1 MSENRQFISQA
12 TLHRLLKDVKE
23 IIKNPLES
31 EGIYYIHDES
41 NMMQGYSLLIGPKNT
56 PYEYGYYLFKI
67 NYPND
72 YPLSPPIMTYLT
84 NDGKTRFHPN
94 LYRNGKVCLSILNTW
109 KGEQWSSCQTIRSL
123 LLTLISILDQNP
135 LCNEPGFSIYHKDC
149 LPYTNSIW
157 FKNYEIAIMGII
169 NNKYL
174 PNECKIFNDII
185 KLSYK
190 NNYDS
195 IIGNL
200 KKYSQKINEDKTIP
214 EYNIGIYNMSIKTD
228 YYHLLQQFNK
238 LLPN

>member
-1 MSENRQFISQA
+1 
-12 TLHRLLKDVKE
+12 
-23 IIKNPLES
+23 
-31 EGIYYIHDES
+31 
-41 NMMQGYSLLIGPKNT
+41 
-56 PYEYGYYLFKI
+56 
-67 NYPND
+67 
-72 YPLSPPIMTYLT
+72 
-84 NDGKTRFHPN
+84 
-94 LYRNGKVCLSILNTW
+94 
-109 KGEQWSSCQTIRSL
+109 
-123 LLTLISILDQNP
+123 
-135 LCNEPGFSIYHKDC
+135 
-149 LPYTNSIW
+149 
-157 FKNYEIAIMGII
+157 MGII